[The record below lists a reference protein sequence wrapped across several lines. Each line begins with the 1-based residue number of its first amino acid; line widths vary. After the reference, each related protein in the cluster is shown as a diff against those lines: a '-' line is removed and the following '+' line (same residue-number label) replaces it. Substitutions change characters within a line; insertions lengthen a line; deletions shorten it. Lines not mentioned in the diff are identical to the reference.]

1 MTIQAI
7 KDKLPELQARLG
19 RMEVRLGGL
28 RLKREKAERA
38 FNLLKNKE
46 VIMLERMEKM
56 RAKISKFQKI
66 KNFADREGL

>member
-7 KDKLPELQARLG
+7 KDKLPELQTRLG

>member
-7 KDKLPELQARLG
+7 KDKLPELQTRLS
-19 RMEVRLGGL
+19 RMEARLGGL
-28 RLKREKAERA
+28 LLKREKAERA
-38 FNLLKNKE
+38 YNLLKNKE